1 MRFRPAPIALFV
13 ALALALALALVL
25 PTLGG
30 GTTVRIERPA
40 VRFTLDEY
48 SISPQ
53 RVSMRPG
60 RIKLIMDNRGELFHN
75 LRVETIPDELQE
87 RGKLLGGTSTAQPGE
102 KVTAKLKLKPG
113 TYRILCTLANHESLG
128 MYGTLVV
135 EGEPLR

>member
-1 MRFRPAPIALFV
+1 MRFRPALIGLFV
-13 ALALALALALVL
+13 ALGLVLALALGL
-25 PTLGG
+25 PSLGG

-53 RVSMRPG
+53 RVSVRPG
-60 RIKLIMDNRGELFHN
+60 RIKLIADNRGKLFHN
-75 LRVETIPDELQE
+75 LRVETIPDDLQE
-87 RGKLLGGTSTAQPGE
+87 RGELLGGTRTAQPGE
-102 KVTAKLKLKPG
+102 KMTAKVKLKPG

-128 MYGTLVV
+128 MYGTLFV